1 MSRLLTWML
10 QTPCNCNSKDSQ
22 RVVLRFA
29 AAALANRM
37 KSFSSAS
44 GASFSVDRARLG
56 SSPEEASAQPVMP
69 GQHATA
75 IAVASR
81 RKAEFRSLQ

>member
-44 GASFSVDRARLG
+44 GASFSVNRARLG
-56 SSPEEASAQPVMP
+56 SSPEEASARAACNSNSS
-69 GQHATA
+69 GQQEESQVQEPP
-75 IAVASR
+75 IVAR
-81 RKAEFRSLQ
+81 A